1 MKVNMRI
8 ALGTAFVLMAAV
20 VPFAAADH
28 WDPFC
33 PHGPNHSH
41 TYGLGGSAGARSD
54 TVTGGDEVGAGVVTV
69 QETNVIDCDGDGVPG
84 DYDGDWDAGIGGGF
98 FGYGP
103 WAHEP
108 TCDYGL
114 TSHSATVTVTDIV
127 HSGNVEFVIGADD
140 TSGPATSVD
149 PVSGATTCSTDGSIT
164 PGDPTTDPT
173 ADADDCLSPIY
184 TGSGSTCGAG
194 GDGGYWVFLS
204 GLLVS
209 EGASGTGPSNAPTAG
224 SITA

>member
-1 MKVNMRI
+1 MRI
-8 ALGTAFVLMAAV
+8 ALGTAFVLMAAA

-41 TYGLGGSAGARSD
+41 TYGLGGSVGARSD
-54 TVTGGDEVGAGVVTV
+54 TATGGDEVGAGVVTV
-69 QETNVIDCDGDGVPG
+69 QETNANDCNNDGIPG
-84 DYDGDWDAGIGGGF
+84 DYDGDWDTGIGGGF

-114 TSHSATVTVTDIV
+114 TTHGATVTVTNFGWDV
-127 HSGNVEFVIGADD
+127 AFVIGADQ
-140 TSGPATSVD
+140 TAGPTISVD
-149 PVSGATTCSTDGSIT
+149 PIDGSISCSTDGNIEPCSAT
-164 PGDPTTDPT
+164 NPSPTCGPS
-173 ADADDCLSPIY
+173 DCLTTTFFI
-184 TGSGSTCGAG
+184 SGTTCGAG

-204 GLLVS
+204 GAFVS
-209 EGASGTGPSNAPTAG
+209 EGSGGVAVSNPPTVG
-224 SITA
+224 VITA